1 MEQHRR
7 AARRFTGRSP
17 ESGFALMPLILTVL
31 IIGALIG
38 AGMTILGPRVKKAK
52 YTETGDTILAAI
64 NAILSW
70 SAANGRLP
78 SAALF
83 ASVVRN
89 ASDPWRKPLV
99 YAYDTALTT
108 AATGGICGRQ
118 TTAITVGAITD
129 VAFVIISG
137 GDDYTVASTPS
148 ASGAFTGG
156 ISVAATDVVRHV
168 TLAELKA
175 QGGCYGRTAG
185 RLRLINNELPTACTG
200 QAYTAAIHA
209 DGGVPFS
216 TGGNFK
222 WCVKGA
228 LPGGVS
234 LTPATPSCPATTGC
248 TALGTE
254 AASQWSQATSLQMNG
269 TPTAAGTA
277 AVTVLARDNNDNNA
291 GTSQDN
297 CVQKTY
303 QITVNSC
310 GGGPAPVSKWGFDE
324 GTGTVTGDGAGG
336 HDGSLVGN
344 AAWTGDTPNG
354 SGSALSFDGSGDFV
368 RIPHDVDFRITDELT
383 LAAWVKSAADRPFAK
398 VLSRR
403 SGNYFYFLGVDNGH
417 PYGGVGDGVTY
428 AVTGKSLLMSPQ
440 EWHHLAF
447 VYNDA
452 EDSMFIHFD
461 GTERATGTA
470 LILPA
475 HPGVDV
481 SIGADSGGTSAF
493 FTGAVDDVAVYAL
506 ALSAAQIRDITR
518 GTLTVPRAAFYA
530 FNGDALDG
538 SGNGHDG
545 AISGA
550 SFTQD
555 RSGVSNQALA
565 LDGSDHVLVSD
576 HADFQ
581 ITGQLTVMA
590 WVKETTPGTF
600 AKVLSRRSGNYFYF
614 LGVDNGHP
622 YGGIGDGASFVVT
635 RKSIAMPSDLW
646 HHIAFV
652 YNQTAG
658 TIQIY
663 YDGIVD
669 KTNVNIILPAM
680 DNIDLTIGGDNEGTD
695 NFFEGLIDEV
705 AVYDTALTDDE
716 IRQIY

>member
-7 AARRFTGRSP
+7 TPHRITGRSP
-17 ESGFALMPLILTVL
+17 DSGFAFMPLILTIL

-38 AGMTILGPRVKKAK
+38 AGMSLLGPRVKKAK
-52 YTETGDTILAAI
+52 YTEAGSTISAAI
-64 NAILSW
+64 DAILSW

-78 SAALF
+78 DTALF
-83 ASVVRN
+83 ATVVRN
-89 ASDPWRKPLV
+89 TIDPWRKPLV
-99 YAYDTALTT
+99 YGYDNALTAT
-108 AATGGICGRQ
+108 ATGGICGRQ
-118 TTAITVGAITD
+118 TTAITFGAVTD
-129 VAFVIISG
+129 VAFVIASG
-137 GDDYTVASTPS
+137 GDDYAVGSTPN
-148 ASGAFTGG
+148 ASGAFNGD
-156 ISVAATDVVRHV
+156 ISVAAGDVVRRV

-175 QGGCYGRTAG
+175 RAGCYGDTAG
-185 RLRLINNELPTACTG
+185 RLRLINKELPTACSG
-200 QAYTAAIHA
+200 QAYTAAVHA

-216 TGGNFK
+216 AGGDFK
-222 WCVKGA
+222 WCLKGA
-228 LPGGVS
+228 LPGGLSV
-234 LTPATPSCPATTGC
+234 TPPTPSCPGTTGC
-248 TALGTE
+248 YGLGTE
-254 AASQWSQATSLQMNG
+254 AASQWSQATTLQMSG
-269 TPTAAGTA
+269 TPTVAGTA
-277 AVTVLARDNNDNNA
+277 AVTVLARDNNDNNT

-303 QITVNSC
+303 QITVNNC

-344 AAWTGDTPNG
+344 VAWTVDTPDG

-403 SGNYFYFLGVDNGH
+403 SGNYFYFLGIDNGH

-428 AVTGKSLLMSPQ
+428 AVTGKSLLMSLQ

-447 VYNDA
+447 VYDHAQN
-452 EDSMFIHFD
+452 SMFIHFD
-461 GTERATGTA
+461 GTERATSTA

-475 HPGVDV
+475 IPGVDV
-481 SIGADSGGTSAF
+481 SIGADSAGTSAF

-506 ALSAAQIRDITR
+506 ALSSTQIRDITR
-518 GTLTVPRAAFYA
+518 GTLTVPRAAYYD
-530 FNGDALDG
+530 FNGDAIDG

-545 AISGA
+545 VVIGA

-555 RSGVSNQALA
+555 RSGVNNRALA

-590 WVKETTPGTF
+590 WVKETAPGTF

-635 RKSIAMPSDLW
+635 RKSISMPPGVW
-646 HHIAFV
+646 HHIAFI

-669 KTNVNIILPAM
+669 KTDVTIILPAM
-680 DNIDLTIGGDNEGTD
+680 DNIDLTIGGDSEGTG